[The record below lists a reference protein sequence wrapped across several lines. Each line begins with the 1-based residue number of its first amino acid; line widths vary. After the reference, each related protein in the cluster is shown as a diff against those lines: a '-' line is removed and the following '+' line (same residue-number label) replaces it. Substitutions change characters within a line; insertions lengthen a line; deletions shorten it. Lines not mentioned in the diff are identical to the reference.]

1 MTVCICGSGALGHVI
16 AGWLAAKGK
25 AEVNILS
32 SKPELWQNPL
42 RIHRPEGEDLRA
54 SIHKVS
60 SKPSEVIPEADII
73 LFCYPGF
80 QNRSA
85 LLSIKEHIKKG
96 AFVGC
101 VFASTGF
108 FFEAAEILKTE
119 QPLFGFQ
126 RVPFIARVE
135 EYGKSAHL
143 LGYKDSLNVA
153 VENVSDNSKRQFA
166 YTLSLLFERPVN
178 LLSNFYEASL
188 TNSNPL
194 LHPARLYDLFAEE
207 NEGRVYPEQILFY
220 EDWSIRAAQLLID
233 MDEEF
238 FHILEALPVRP
249 GFIPRILDYYESTDA
264 ESLAAKLR
272 SIKAFKGLKAPMIQT
287 PQGWV
292 ADYSSRYFTED
303 FPYGLG
309 YICKLAREHKI
320 IIPTLEKVL
329 SWGLSKLS

>member
-16 AGWLAAKGK
+16 AGYLAAKGK
-25 AEVNILS
+25 AEVNLLS

-42 RIHRPEGEDLRA
+42 LIHTPEGEDLKA

-101 VFASTGF
+101 VFSSTGF
-108 FFEAAEILKTE
+108 FFEATEILKAE

-135 EYGKSAHL
+135 EYGKSANL

-153 VENVSDNSKRQFA
+153 VENVEEREKLAFA
-166 YTLSLLFERPVN
+166 ECLSNFFERPVN
-178 LLSNFYEASL
+178 LLNNFYEASL
-188 TNSNPL
+188 TNSNPI

-207 NEGRVYPEQILFY
+207 NEGRIYSEQVLFY
-220 EDWSIRAAQLLID
+220 EDWSVKAAELLIE
-233 MDEEF
+233 MDREF
-238 FHILEALPVRP
+238 FKVLEVLPVRE
-249 GFIPRILDYYESTDA
+249 GFLPRILDYYESRDA
-264 ESLAAKLR
+264 ASLAAKLR
-272 SIKAFKGLKAPMIQT
+272 SIKAFKGIKAPMKLT
-287 PQGWV
+287 DKGWV

-309 YICKLAREHKI
+309 YICKVAHEHKI
-320 IIPTLEKVL
+320 KVPTLEKVL
-329 SWGLSKLS
+329 SWGLSKLL

>member
-1 MTVCICGSGALGHVI
+1 MKICICGTGALGHVI
-16 AGWLAAKGK
+16 AGWLSARGK
-25 AEVNILS
+25 AEVSLLS
-32 SKPELWQNPL
+32 SKPELWQDPL
-42 RIHRPEGEDLRA
+42 IIHRPDGEDLIA
-54 SIHKVS
+54 HICKVS
-60 SKPSEVIPEADII
+60 SEPSEVIPYADII

-85 LLSIKEHIKKG
+85 LLSIKEYIKAD

-108 FFEAAEILKTE
+108 FFEARQILKTD
-119 QPLFGFQ
+119 QPLWGFQ

-153 VENVSDNSKRQFA
+153 VENVPDDSKQQFTQA
-166 YTLSLLFERPVN
+166 LSILFERPVN

-207 NEGRVYPEQILFY
+207 NEGRIFPEQILFY
-220 EDWSIRAAQLLID
+220 EDWSIRAAQLLIN

-238 FHILEALPVRP
+238 FHILKALPVRP

-272 SIKAFKGLKAPMIQT
+272 SIKAFKGLKAPMLQT

-303 FPYGLG
+303 FPYGLA
-309 YICKLAREHKI
+309 YVSKVAQEQQIKS
-320 IIPTLEKVL
+320 PTIDKVL

>member
-1 MTVCICGSGALGHVI
+1 MKVCICGTGALGHVI
-16 AGWLAAKGK
+16 AGWLSSRGK
-25 AEVNILS
+25 AEVNLLS
-32 SKPELWQNPL
+32 SKPALWQDPL
-42 RIHRPEGEDLRA
+42 VIHRPDGEDLKA
-54 SIHKVS
+54 HICKVS
-60 SKPSEVIPEADII
+60 SGPSEVIPEADII

-80 QNRSA
+80 QNRNA
-85 LLSIKEHIKKG
+85 LLSIKEYIKAD

-108 FFEAAEILKTE
+108 FFEARQILRAD
-119 QPLFGFQ
+119 QPLWGFQ

-135 EYGKSAHL
+135 EYGKSAQL

-166 YTLSLLFERPVN
+166 DTLSLLFERPVN

-220 EDWSIRAAQLLID
+220 EDWSIRAAQLLIE

-272 SIKAFKGLKAPMIQT
+272 SIKAFKGLKAPMLQT
-287 PQGWV
+287 HQGWV

-303 FPYGLG
+303 FPYGLA
-309 YICKLAREHKI
+309 YISKVAKEHKI
-320 IIPTLEKVL
+320 KSPTIDKVL